1 MPTIYILGNPLLPED
16 SLPHRL
22 LPTLKK
28 TFLTYMFKEV
38 DPTETLP
45 EQENLLIIDT
55 IINITEPCIIT
66 DVAQLAAQ
74 PTYSLHDFDLGFN
87 LQLMKKLGKITTFH
101 IIGLPPTYSEQQ
113 ALIYLKETLPTLL
126 K

>member
-1 MPTIYILGNPLLPED
+1 MPIIYILGNPFLQED

-28 TFLTYMFKEV
+28 NFPNIIFKEL

-45 EQENLLIIDT
+45 EQEHLLIIDT
-55 IINITEPCIIT
+55 VINIKKPCIIT

-101 IIGLPPTYSEQQ
+101 IIGLPPTYQEQQ
-113 ALIYLKETLPTLL
+113 AIDYLEQTLPTLL